1 MVKHRIIFNNIHNW
15 IRNGINGVYKMNELE
30 RVYGKPYINEEM
42 IYAVLKARQESE
54 ILQDDTFKV
63 WENEDLTAAE
73 RRYWSE
79 LGRSIEQFSKEEF
92 AVVTYVAIQNYPEMV
107 FQMLM
112 EEYIINKEGNEQ
124 WIKSKK

>member
-1 MVKHRIIFNNIHNW
+1 
-15 IRNGINGVYKMNELE
+15 MNELE
-30 RVYGKPYINEEM
+30 RLYGKPYINEEL
-42 IYAVLKARQESE
+42 IDAVLKARQENE

-79 LGRSIEQFSKEEF
+79 LGRSIEKFSKEEF

-112 EEYIINKEGNEQ
+112 EEYLINKEGNEQ
-124 WIKSKK
+124 WIRSKK